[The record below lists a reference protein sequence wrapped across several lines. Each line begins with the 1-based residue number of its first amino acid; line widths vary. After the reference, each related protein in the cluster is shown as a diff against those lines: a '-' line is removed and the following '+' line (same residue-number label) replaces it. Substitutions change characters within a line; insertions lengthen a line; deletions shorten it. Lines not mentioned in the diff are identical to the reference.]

1 MQMRKIIMK
10 IHSNNTH
17 HLGVEIGHLIKL
29 ISGKRHKMP
38 SGLTRSQ
45 RREWAKKVVCGNNP

>member
-1 MQMRKIIMK
+1 MK
-10 IHSNNTH
+10 VHSNNAH
-17 HLGVEIGHLIKL
+17 HLGIELSHLIKL
-29 ISGKRHKMP
+29 TSGKRHKVP